1 MKTIFNLPS
10 IIRGKK
16 GYFKTP
22 SFPIKYIE
30 LNLKDR
36 YKGNINYRDLKF
48 NTGKSLI
55 FEKRLYNILSL
66 MGY

>member
-36 YKGNINYRDLKF
+36 YKGNTNYRDLKF
-48 NTGKSLI
+48 NTESHW
-55 FEKRLYNILSL
+55 FNYRLYNIFLRFI
-66 MGY
+66 G